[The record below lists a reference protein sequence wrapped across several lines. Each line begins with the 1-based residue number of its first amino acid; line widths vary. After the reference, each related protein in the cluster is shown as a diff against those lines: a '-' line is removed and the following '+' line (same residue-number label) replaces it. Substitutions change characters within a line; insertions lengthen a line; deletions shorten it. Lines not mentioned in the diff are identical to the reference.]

1 MLIKKPAVCGT
12 LESSDV
18 QITIR
23 PNEGNG
29 IRIELDSV
37 VKTIFGDEIIRTVQ
51 EVLNEFEVRDAD
63 ISLVDKGAL
72 DCVIRS
78 RMQAGLK
85 RTSLYASASSPV
97 NMIQAAFYEEDCLV
111 YDLEDSV
118 SAAEKDSARF
128 LVCNA
133 LRYHR
138 PKDKYVVV
146 RVNGIYSEY
155 IEEDLE
161 AVVRARPDAIRI
173 PKVEYGKEVKSIAS
187 RISEIEKKAGIEE
200 GSIKL
205 WCNIESYMGVL
216 NAREIAMADPRVEAM
231 ALGAEDFTAS
241 MGAVRTRT
249 GMEVFYARNAVLL
262 ACREAGIDA
271 LDIVFSNINDMEG
284 LKEDAAL
291 SRNLGFDGKTVIHPR
306 QIEAVN
312 ACFAP
317 SEKEVR
323 YAVRVLQTLEEGS
336 RMGKGVI
343 TLDGSM
349 LDKPMELRARAT
361 LEKARAAGMNAGGD
375 YFD

>member
-1 MLIKKPAVCGT
+1 
-12 LESSDV
+12 
-18 QITIR
+18 
-23 PNEGNG
+23 
-29 IRIELDSV
+29 
-37 VKTIFGDEIIRTVQ
+37 
-51 EVLNEFEVRDAD
+51 
-63 ISLVDKGAL
+63 
-72 DCVIRS
+72 
-78 RMQAGLK
+78 MQCA
-85 RTSLYASASSPV
+85 
-97 NMIQAAFYEEDCLV
+97 
-111 YDLEDSV
+111 
-118 SAAEKDSARF
+118 
-128 LVCNA
+128 
-133 LRYHR
+133 RYHR

-173 PKVEYGKEVKSIAS
+173 PKVEYGKEV
-187 RISEIEKKAGIEE
+187 EIHRFPDIGNREKKPVLRRA
-200 GSIKL
+200 SIKL

-343 TLDGSM
+343 TLDG
-349 LDKPMELRARAT
+349 D
-361 LEKARAAGMNAGGD
+361 AG
-375 YFD
+375 

>member
-1 MLIKKPAVCGT
+1 MENSLTKK
-12 LESSDV
+12 SS
-18 QITIR
+18 
-23 PNEGNG
+23 
-29 IRIELDSV
+29 
-37 VKTIFGDEIIRTVQ
+37 
-51 EVLNEFEVRDAD
+51 
-63 ISLVDKGAL
+63 
-72 DCVIRS
+72 
-78 RMQAGLK
+78 LK

-118 SAAEKDSARF
+118 SAAEKDAARF

-173 PKVEYGKEVKSIAS
+173 PKVEYGREVKSISA
-187 RISEIEKKAGIEE
+187 RIAEIEKKAGIEE
-200 GSIKL
+200 GSIRL

-216 NAREIAMADPRVEAM
+216 NAREIALADPRVEAM

-291 SRNLGFDGKTVIHPR
+291 SRNLGFDGKTVIHPK

-312 ACFAP
+312 TCFAP

-323 YAVRVLQTLEEGS
+323 YAVRVLQTLEEGKQK
-336 RMGKGVI
+336 GKGVI

-349 LDKPMELRARAT
+349 LDKPMELRAKAT
-361 LEKARAAGMNAGGD
+361 LEKARAAGMNVGGEYLD
-375 YFD
+375 

>member
-1 MLIKKPAVCGT
+1 MENSIKGDAGK
-12 LESSDV
+12 
-18 QITIR
+18 
-23 PNEGNG
+23 NG
-29 IRIELDSV
+29 
-37 VKTIFGDEIIRTVQ
+37 K
-51 EVLNEFEVRDAD
+51 
-63 ISLVDKGAL
+63 
-72 DCVIRS
+72 RS
-78 RMQAGLK
+78 GLK

-249 GMEVFYARNAVLL
+249 GMEVFYARNAVLQ

>member
-1 MLIKKPAVCGT
+1 M
-12 LESSDV
+12 
-18 QITIR
+18 
-23 PNEGNG
+23 
-29 IRIELDSV
+29 
-37 VKTIFGDEIIRTVQ
+37 
-51 EVLNEFEVRDAD
+51 
-63 ISLVDKGAL
+63 
-72 DCVIRS
+72 
-78 RMQAGLK
+78 
-85 RTSLYASASSPV
+85 
-97 NMIQAAFYEEDCLV
+97 
-111 YDLEDSV
+111 
-118 SAAEKDSARF
+118 
-128 LVCNA
+128 
-133 LRYHR
+133 
-138 PKDKYVVV
+138 
-146 RVNGIYSEY
+146 
-155 IEEDLE
+155 E
-161 AVVRARPDAIRI
+161 AIVRARPDAIRI

>member
-1 MLIKKPAVCGT
+1 MENSIKGDAG
-12 LESSDV
+12 
-18 QITIR
+18 
-23 PNEGNG
+23 
-29 IRIELDSV
+29 
-37 VKTIFGDEIIRTVQ
+37 KTG
-51 EVLNEFEVRDAD
+51 
-63 ISLVDKGAL
+63 K
-72 DCVIRS
+72 RS
-78 RMQAGLK
+78 GLK

-133 LRYHR
+133 LRSHR

-161 AVVRARPDAIRI
+161 AIVRARPDAIRI

-306 QIEAVN
+306 QIE
-312 ACFAP
+312 CLLC
-317 SEKEVR
+317 SQR
-323 YAVRVLQTLEEGS
+323 EGS
-336 RMGKGVI
+336 ALCGPRASDTGGRKQ
-343 TLDGSM
+343 DG
-349 LDKPMELRARAT
+349 ERRYHIG
-361 LEKARAAGMNAGGD
+361 RQHAG
-375 YFD
+375 

>member
-1 MLIKKPAVCGT
+1 MENSIKGDAG
-12 LESSDV
+12 
-18 QITIR
+18 
-23 PNEGNG
+23 
-29 IRIELDSV
+29 
-37 VKTIFGDEIIRTVQ
+37 KTG
-51 EVLNEFEVRDAD
+51 
-63 ISLVDKGAL
+63 K
-72 DCVIRS
+72 RS
-78 RMQAGLK
+78 GLK

-128 LVCNA
+128 LVCKE

>member
-1 MLIKKPAVCGT
+1 MENSIKGDAG
-12 LESSDV
+12 
-18 QITIR
+18 
-23 PNEGNG
+23 
-29 IRIELDSV
+29 
-37 VKTIFGDEIIRTVQ
+37 KTG
-51 EVLNEFEVRDAD
+51 
-63 ISLVDKGAL
+63 K
-72 DCVIRS
+72 RS
-78 RMQAGLK
+78 GLK

-138 PKDKYVVV
+138 HKDKYVVV

-161 AVVRARPDAIRI
+161 AIVRARPDAIRI